1 MTKTKLISLS
11 IAYVAI
17 LSLATFVIGS
27 FLARPRLFLR
37 QTKYKSHFE
46 KVAPMPNLAPANV
59 DPIVELSAKV
69 ETKTERQI
77 FKEYSQSLK
86 QLVKIG
92 SPQKALDQI
101 SIDFA
106 GSQMIQNN
114 CHALTHIIGNSA
126 LEKYENNVK
135 TALSFGKETCGG
147 GYVHGIIEHFLSQ
160 SSNPESEILTICE
173 PKNEGCFHGIGHGI
187 MILKKNDPFTSV
199 QLCQKFSTDIQQ
211 IRCGEGIFMELFD
224 SENSSDDEKPSLD
237 VSDPTKICNP
247 YTSYYRNACYYY
259 ASRYL
264 FRTSKDPLRTLDKCL
279 DYSEY
284 DRSGCIKGAS
294 SAIVRSN
301 LTNPSVM
308 EEYCDVVTAYLNTC
322 YQGAIDYH
330 LFILG
335 DKTKT
340 KSDFC
345 GKFEDPANQII
356 CMDTIKAS
364 AFNQ

>member
-1 MTKTKLISLS
+1 MTKIKIISLS

-17 LSLATFVIGS
+17 LSLATFAIGS
-27 FLARPRLFLR
+27 FLAKPRLFLR

-46 KVAPMPNLAPANV
+46 PFTPSPSLAPTNI
-59 DPIVELSAKV
+59 DPIIELSAKSEV
-69 ETKTERQI
+69 KTERQI
-77 FKEYSQSLK
+77 FKEYSQTLK
-86 QLVKIG
+86 QFVITD
-92 SPQKALDQI
+92 SPQKALNQI
-101 SIDFA
+101 STDFIT
-106 GSQMIQNN
+106 SQMVQNN
-114 CHALTHIIGNSA
+114 CHALSHIVGNSA
-126 LEKYENNVK
+126 LEKYQYNVK

-147 GYVHGIIEHFLSQ
+147 GYVHGIIEHFLAQ
-160 SSNPESEILTICE
+160 SPDPENEILTICE
-173 PKNEGCFHGIGHGI
+173 TKNEGCFHGLGHGI
-187 MILKKNDPFTSV
+187 MILKKNDPNSSV
-199 QLCQKFSTDIQQ
+199 QLCQKFTSDIQQ

-224 SENSSDDEKPSLD
+224 SENASDDEKPYLD
-237 VSDPTKICNP
+237 VSDPTKICN
-247 YTSYYRNACYYY
+247 SYPAFYRNGCYYY

-264 FRTSKDPLRTLDKCL
+264 FRTSKDPLSTLDKCL

-308 EEYCDVVTAYLNTC
+308 EEYCDVVASYLNIC

-340 KSDFC
+340 KRDFC
-345 GKFEDPANQII
+345 EKFEDPTNQLV
-356 CMDTIKAS
+356 CMDAIKS
-364 AFNQ
+364 STFK